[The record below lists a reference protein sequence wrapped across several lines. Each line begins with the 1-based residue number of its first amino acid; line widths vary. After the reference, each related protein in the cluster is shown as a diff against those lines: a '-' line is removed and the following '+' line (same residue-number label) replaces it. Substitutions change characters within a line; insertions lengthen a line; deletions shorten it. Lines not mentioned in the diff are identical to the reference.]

1 MEKYQRIKEI
11 GRGSYGVVYKALNTE
26 NGELVAVKKMIGRK
40 YYSSKECMN
49 LREVKSLCKM
59 RNHPNIV
66 KLKEVIVQKNIL
78 FLVFEYMEC
87 TLFDRMRDRT
97 NPYSE
102 TEIRNLCFQIF
113 QGLAYMH
120 GTGGYFHRDLKPEN
134 LLVSK
139 DVIKIADLGQ
149 AREING
155 EPPYTHYVSTRRY
168 RAPEVLLHA
177 MEHDSSV
184 DMWAMGAIMVELFT
198 LRPLFQGSSTTDVIR
213 KICSVIGSPTDATWS
228 LFNYRFPEFPGVDL
242 SSLLPSASPEA
253 INLISTLL
261 SWSPCARPTAKE
273 ALEHPFF
280 YGCSHI
286 PHPQFERVTLSPM
299 IRNRAL
305 PVRVR
310 SRI

>member
-1 MEKYQRIKEI
+1 MEEI
-11 GRGSYGVVYKALNTE
+11 GRGAFGVVYKALNTE
-26 NGELVAVKKMIGRK
+26 TGELVAVKKMIDRK

-59 RNHPNIV
+59 KNHPNIV
-66 KLKEVIVQKNIL
+66 NLIEVVVQNNIL

-87 TLFDRMRDRT
+87 SLFDLMRQRT
-97 NPYSE
+97 NPFSE

-120 GTGGYFHRDLKPEN
+120 DKVGYFHRDLKPQN

-149 AREING
+149 AREVKG
-155 EPPYTHYVSTRRY
+155 RPPYTYYVSTRSY

-177 MEHDSSV
+177 WTHDSSV
-184 DMWAMGAIMVELFT
+184 DMWAMGVIMVELLT
-198 LRPLFQGSSTTDVIR
+198 LRPMFQGSSTTDVIH
-213 KICSVIGSPTDATWS
+213 KICSVIGTPTDTTWS
-228 LFNYRFPEFPGVDL
+228 LFNYRFPEFPSVDL

-253 INLISTLL
+253 IDLISKLL
-261 SWSPCARPTAKE
+261 SWSPYSRPTAKE
-273 ALEHPFF
+273 ALKHPFF
-280 YGCSHI
+280 YGC
-286 PHPQFERVTLSPM
+286 VTSSQM
-299 IRNRAL
+299 MRNQDL
-305 PVRVR
+305 PVTAG